1 MCIHSHY
8 AGLLIFRLLGFP
20 QCGSNVH
27 QGMSKVA
34 AINKGWSNIIWMYN
48 KGSCDAIWTYNF
60 EQFSKELVEVLV
72 LNKDEK
78 STAGR

>member
-1 MCIHSHY
+1 
-8 AGLLIFRLLGFP
+8 
-20 QCGSNVH
+20 
-27 QGMSKVA
+27 MSKVA

-60 EQFSKELVEVLV
+60 EQFSNELVEVLV

>member
-1 MCIHSHY
+1 
-8 AGLLIFRLLGFP
+8 
-20 QCGSNVH
+20 
-27 QGMSKVA
+27 MSKVA

-48 KGSCDAIWTYNF
+48 KGSCDTIWTYNF